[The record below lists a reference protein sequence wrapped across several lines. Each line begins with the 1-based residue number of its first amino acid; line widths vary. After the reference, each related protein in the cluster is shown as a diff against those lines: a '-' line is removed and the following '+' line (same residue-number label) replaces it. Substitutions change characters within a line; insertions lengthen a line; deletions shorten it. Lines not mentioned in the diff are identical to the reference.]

1 MTQPHTS
8 TLLGQDERGSEGGRV
23 RRTVLPGGLR
33 VLTESIPTVR
43 SVTIGMWVGVG
54 SVDEHTTQAGATHYL
69 EHLLFKGTAQ
79 RSAMG
84 ISSTIEAVGGEMNA
98 FTAKEY
104 TCYYA
109 RVIDTHL
116 PVAVDVLGDMLTS
129 SSIEQ
134 ADVDAERDV
143 VLEEISMRDDDPADL
158 AQELSAEAMWG
169 DAPLGRSI
177 LGTVD
182 SITSMS
188 RQVVVDYYRGRYR
201 PPHIVVSASGNVDHD
216 TVVGLVEQA
225 FAEHLADGA
234 QPVPARLGGEAPVAG
249 AGVELLERPTEQGHL
264 VWSVPGLARN
274 DPRRFALSV
283 LNAAVGGGMSS
294 RLFQEIREKRG
305 LSYAVFSYSAQ
316 YAPAGML
323 NVYAGCNPAKAGEV
337 LGLIDDVL
345 ADVVGSGITATE
357 LERAKGLVSGS
368 LVLGLEDTSA
378 RMARLAK
385 AELVYDELHAVSD
398 ILARIEA
405 VTLDDVAELA
415 KLWSS
420 TPSLAV
426 VGPFQDTEPFEAV
439 LR

>member
-1 MTQPHTS
+1 VSPEDGT
-8 TLLGQDERGSEGGRV
+8 V

-43 SVTIGMWVGVG
+43 SVTVGMWVGVG
-54 SVDEHTTQAGATHYL
+54 SVDENTVQAGATHYL

-79 RSAMG
+79 RSAMD

-134 ADVDAERDV
+134 VDVDAERDV

-158 AQELSAEAMWG
+158 VQELSAEAMWG

-188 RQVVVDYYRGRYR
+188 RQTVADYYRGRYR
-201 PPHIVVSASGNVDHD
+201 PPHIVVSAAGNVDHE
-216 TVVGLVEQA
+216 TVVGLVEHA
-225 FAEHLADGA
+225 FAEQLADGA

-249 AGVELLERPTEQGHL
+249 TGVELLERPTEQGHL

-316 YAPAGML
+316 HAPAGML
-323 NVYAGCNPAKAGEV
+323 SVYAGCNPAKAGEV

-345 ADVVGSGITATE
+345 AGVVGSGITAEE
-357 LERAKGLVSGS
+357 LERAKGLVRGS

-385 AELVYDELHAVSD
+385 AELVYDELPAVSD

-415 KLWSS
+415 KLWST
-420 TPSLAV
+420 TPSVAV
-426 VGPFQDTEPFEAV
+426 VGPFDDPQPFEAV